1 MSIIQTPY
9 LLTVLNALTGNV
21 RPGRTTPVAGRIT
34 RECSAAITLADL
46 QEFAQRAAGSRPSP
60 ATAILG
66 SRSGAIP
73 PSSSIEVSVRMWIDA
88 SNRLAKLQVAEPVYM
103 VNVVGGASAG
113 STQFGPGYLSPGEVP
128 SDYPYPPGLRPGDD
142 PVQSVWQHNATGA
155 TTGKPDRPKSVN
167 TLAQRR

>member
-88 SNRLAKLQVAEPVYM
+88 SNRLAKLQAAEPVYM

-128 SDYPYPPGLRPGDD
+128 SDYPYPQGYVRVTTQFNRYGSTTRP
-142 PVQSVWQHNATGA
+142 V
-155 TTGKPDRPKSVN
+155 RPPASQI
-167 TLAQRR
+167 APSR